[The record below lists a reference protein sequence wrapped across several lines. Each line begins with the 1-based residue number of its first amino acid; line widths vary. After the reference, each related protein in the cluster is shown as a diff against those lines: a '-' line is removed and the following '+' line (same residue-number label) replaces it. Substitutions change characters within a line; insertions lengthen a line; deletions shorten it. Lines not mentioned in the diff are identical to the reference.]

1 MFLKL
6 NFFLPNQEKC
16 LLLQRYSNI
25 LLPINSSLEDMS
37 LEPVLQ
43 ESRTLARHYIDD
55 DHALQSIQPAEP
67 AGDQYQLYEFSLDGR
82 E

>member
-16 LLLQRYSNI
+16 LLLQRYYKT
-25 LLPINSSLEDMS
+25 LLPINPSLEDMS

-43 ESRTLARHYIDD
+43 ESRTLARHHTDD
-55 DHALQSIQPAEP
+55 DHALQPIQPAKP
-67 AGDQYQLYEFSLDGR
+67 ARDQYQLYEFSLHGR